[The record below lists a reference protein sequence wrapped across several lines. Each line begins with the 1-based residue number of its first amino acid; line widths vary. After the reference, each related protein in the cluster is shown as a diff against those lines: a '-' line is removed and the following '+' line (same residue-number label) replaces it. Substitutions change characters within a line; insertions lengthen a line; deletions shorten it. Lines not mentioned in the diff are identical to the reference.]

1 MTELE
6 IKINGIEQMITE
18 LNEKY
23 PFPNTWSAEIIRK
36 YLEELKEKSID
47 NAE

>member
-6 IKINGIEQMITE
+6 IKIKGIEEMITE